1 MALFGTKKNT
11 KKEAAPKAA
20 AATAVSAGQR
30 DLSHILS
37 HARITEKA
45 SMHQS
50 DNRVYTFDISDRA
63 TKRDI
68 IRAVYQIYK
77 VMPKKIRELKSMLR
91 RAGWALI
98 PAGGKGSH
106 TKWSHSNVARRVILS
121 GNDGDDADRYQERDV
136 ANAVRDAKKGE

>member
-77 VMPKKIRELKSMLR
+77 VMPKKIRTVTIRTKSVRHAKSGKLGVKGGGKKAYVYLKS
-91 RAGWALI
+91 
-98 PAGGKGSH
+98 
-106 TKWSHSNVARRVILS
+106 
-121 GNDGDDADRYQERDV
+121 GDSIIIS
-136 ANAVRDAKKGE
+136 

>member
-11 KKEAAPKAA
+11 KAKKADVA
-20 AATAVSAGQR
+20 QADTVSVGQR

-45 SMHQS
+45 SMHQ
-50 DNRVYTFDISDRA
+50 DARVYTFNISDRA

-77 VMPKKIRELKSMLR
+77 VTPKKIRTVTIRTKTVRHAKTGKMGVKGGGKKAYVYLKS
-91 RAGWALI
+91 
-98 PAGGKGSH
+98 
-106 TKWSHSNVARRVILS
+106 
-121 GNDGDDADRYQERDV
+121 GDSIIIS
-136 ANAVRDAKKGE
+136 